1 MARKK
6 NNPEAQRAQMLANSS
21 EIAELINLDHKM
33 SIKEKANFILE
44 EADKTMTE
52 ICNKADSIKI
62 DGWNQVAEILAEITL
77 MDKRWFLE
85 LVEIRKDIMLGK
97 SQEEIADKYK
107 TGVNDQIDWLS
118 RQAIMKKQFYEDM
131 SNKDSAFSKLAISE
145 IDVDNPTET
154 ELDESSYLEL
164 PEEVKTIIEDCAK
177 TRNYINTVLW
187 PRLDKFAD
195 CFAIECQ
202 AEPWEF
208 HDLLKWY
215 HYRQGG
221 YPLPGSAPKLWS
233 IINKFQYAMRQM
245 DRFGIDFGS
254 QYCERA
260 GLQFE
265 FVHECEDSFHNW
277 DL

>member
-6 NNPEAQRAQMLANSS
+6 NLEAERNRMLQNSS
-21 EIAELINLDHKM
+21 EIAELIKLDPNAD
-33 SIKEKANFILE
+33 IKTKANLILS

-52 ICNKADSIKI
+52 ICEKADSIKI
-62 DGWNQVAEILAEITL
+62 DGWSEVAELLADTTL
-77 MDKRWFLE
+77 IDKWWFLE
-85 LVEIRKDIMLGK
+85 LVDVRKDIMLGK
-97 SQEEIADKYK
+97 SREEIAEKK
-107 TGVNDQIDWLS
+107 LTGIEDLS
-118 RQAIMKKQFYEDM
+118 DRLAKQAIMKKQFYQDM
-131 SNKDSAFSKLAISE
+131 QNQTNEFSKLAFADIE
-145 IDVDNPTET
+145 IDNPTDAQ
-154 ELDESSYLEL
+154 LDDNDYMQL
-164 PEEVKTIIEDCAK
+164 PDDVKSIIDNCAK
-177 TRNYINTVLW
+177 TRNYINTILW

-245 DRFGIDFGS
+245 DRFGIDFGR

-265 FVHECEDSFHNW
+265 FVHECRDEFHNW

>member
-44 EADKTMTE
+44 EADKTMTK

-62 DGWNQVAEILAEITL
+62 DGWNQVAEILAETTL

-107 TGVNDQIDWLS
+107 TGVSDQIDWLS

-187 PRLDKFAD
+187 PRLYKFAD

-245 DRFGIDFGS
+245 DRFGIDFGR

>member
-62 DGWNQVAEILAEITL
+62 DGWNQVAEILAETTL

-107 TGVNDQIDWLS
+107 TGVSDQIDWLS

-177 TRNYINTVLW
+177 TRNCINTVLW
-187 PRLDKFAD
+187 PRLHKFAD

-202 AEPWEF
+202 AESWEF
-208 HDLLKWY
+208 YDLLKWF

-221 YPLPGSAPKLWS
+221 YPLPGSAPKLWD
-233 IINKFQYAMRQM
+233 IINKFQYALRQM
-245 DRFGIDFGS
+245 DKYGIEFGR

>member
-62 DGWNQVAEILAEITL
+62 DGWNQVAEILAETTL

-107 TGVNDQIDWLS
+107 TGVSDQIDWLS

-187 PRLDKFAD
+187 PKLRKFAD

-202 AEPWEF
+202 AESWEF
-208 HDLLKWY
+208 YDLLKWF

-221 YPLPGSAPKLWS
+221 YPLPGSAPKLWD
-233 IINKFQYAMRQM
+233 IINKFQYALRQM
-245 DRFGIDFGS
+245 DKYGIEFGR

-260 GLQFE
+260 GLKFE
-265 FVHECEDSFHNW
+265 FVHECKDSFHNW

>member
-62 DGWNQVAEILAEITL
+62 DGWNQVAEILAETTL

-107 TGVNDQIDWLS
+107 TGVSDQIDWLS

-187 PRLDKFAD
+187 PRLHKFAD

-202 AEPWEF
+202 AESWEF
-208 HDLLKWY
+208 YDLLKWF

-221 YPLPGSAPKLWS
+221 YPLPGSAPKLWD
-233 IINKFQYAMRQM
+233 IINKFQYALRQM
-245 DRFGIDFGS
+245 DKYGIEFGR

-260 GLQFE
+260 GLKFE